1 MLANRK
7 RSHSSSKRRC
17 KATRINGLV
26 IGYSRSASLL
36 RRVGRVIYSPGI
48 PFQMNPT
55 YPTNRC
61 TVCGEPDITGSS
73 ICPAC
78 EEAFTSG
85 QIDPGTPEGIDVSR
99 YTTKMFPWEPS
110 QITPRLLS
118 RAETW
123 SFLCFGLVLIVI
135 LLSLLRAPLPT
146 CWEISS

>member
-1 MLANRK
+1 MNR
-7 RSHSSSKRRC
+7 S
-17 KATRINGLV
+17 V
-26 IGYSRSASLL
+26 
-36 RRVGRVIYSPGI
+36 
-48 PFQMNPT
+48 Q
-55 YPTNRC
+55 TNRC
-61 TVCGEPDITGSS
+61 TVCGEPDVAGSS

-85 QIDPGTPEGIDVSR
+85 QIDPNTPREIDVSR
-99 YTTKMFPWEPS
+99 YITKMFPWEPS

-135 LLSLLRAPLPT
+135 LLSLLRTPLPT